1 MKILKFLSRNIFVFF
16 FSYFLI
22 ISISNSNE
30 TVDIWNLKLNEKN
43 KKKKIEKEANL
54 EKNGNQTSIQNLNP
68 TNLISIEQD
77 DKFNR
82 EEYNLIG
89 LYDPAENDLTI
100 NMWELSDGE
109 KIIKIVEKLNK
120 LNLSYDA
127 KNIYNKL
134 ILTNSFPPS
143 RNMDVK
149 DFINLK
155 INWLI
160 KNNDLELI
168 KNFLISNDHESNNLD
183 LIKYYLDQNLSLA
196 KIDKSCE
203 LFSFIKNLPKDNYI
217 TKYRIYCL
225 LNENKKEI
233 AQLQYDLF
241 KETGFQDE
249 FFDNIFN
256 FLIGYSEN
264 AKINI
269 SEKNLLEFHLSY
281 LVKEN
286 FLFEPKENTKKIIW
300 QYLSSN
306 NLLTN
311 ANDIDLDDREKIR
324 SFEKATNNGNY
335 KESELLDLYTRF
347 QFNIYQLVSVFDAYK
362 LLPNYQARALLYQ
375 AFLVTK
381 EAENQMLL
389 LELLKKEFDDDNL
402 NNAFDKELVRLI
414 RNISKDELNSQ
425 ALDFY
430 NLQLARVENENK
442 KIIYNNKILHQSK
455 LINYFDGK
463 ISKEKAE
470 KDLNKI
476 FKKLKK
482 NKKYYF
488 STKDNIV
495 IEALISDGVKISQK
509 YENFLDLNKSNIPTD
524 IEVMINDGEIAM
536 ILLRL
541 VEIIG
546 EDDLKNLGTETLYFI
561 ISTLNKLNIDKIRND
576 IILQVIPVKV

>member
-1 MKILKFLSRNIFVFF
+1 MKILKLLSRNIFIFL

-22 ISISNSNE
+22 ISTSFANE
-30 TVDIWNLKLNEKN
+30 TVDIWNLENN
-43 KKKKIEKEANL
+43 KKNNEIIKKKENL
-54 EKNGNQTSIQNLNP
+54 DNNNNQTSINNLNS
-68 TNLISIEQD
+68 TNLISVEQD
-77 DKFNR
+77 EKFNQD
-82 EEYNLIG
+82 ENNLVG
-89 LYDPAENDLTI
+89 LYDPDENDLTI
-100 NMWELSDGE
+100 DMWEKSDGD
-109 KIIKIVEKLNK
+109 KITQIVEKIHK

-134 ILTNSFPPS
+134 ILTNSFPPN
-143 RNMDVK
+143 RNINTQ

-168 KNFLISNDHESNNLD
+168 KEFLVKNDYENYNLS
-183 LIKYYLDQNLSLA
+183 LIKYYLNQNLSLA
-196 KIDKSCE
+196 KIEKSCE

-217 TKYRIYCL
+217 TKFQIYCL
-225 LNENKKEI
+225 INENKKEI

-241 KETGFQDE
+241 KESGYEDE

-264 AKINI
+264 IEVDI
-269 SEKNLLEFHLSY
+269 SEKSLLEFHLTY
-281 LVKEN
+281 LANEN
-286 FLFEPKENTKKIIW
+286 FSFEPNKKTKKIIW

-306 NLLTN
+306 NLLTK
-311 ANDIDLDDREKIR
+311 ANDVDLDDREKIR
-324 SFEKATNNGNY
+324 SFENATNNGSY
-335 KESELLDLYTRF
+335 KESDLLDLYTRF

-362 LLPNYQARALLYQ
+362 LLPSYEARALLYQ
-375 AFLVTK
+375 AFLVSK
-381 EAENQMLL
+381 EPQNQMLL

-402 NNAFDKELVRLI
+402 NNAFDKELIKLI
-414 RNISKDELNSQ
+414 GNINKDDLTNQ
-425 ALDFY
+425 TLDFY
-430 NLQLARVENENK
+430 NIQMARVKDENQ
-442 KIIYNNKILHQSK
+442 KIKYNNKILHQSR

-463 ISKEKAE
+463 ISKDKVE
-470 KDLNKI
+470 KDLNKR

-495 IEALISDGVKISQK
+495 IEALISDGIEIPEK
-509 YENFLDLNKSNIPTD
+509 YESILDLDKSNIPTD
-524 IEVMINDGEIAM
+524 IEVMINDGETAM

-576 IILQVIPVKV
+576 IILQVIPVKA

>member
-1 MKILKFLSRNIFVFF
+1 MKILKLLSRNIFIFL

-22 ISISNSNE
+22 ISTSFANE
-30 TVDIWNLKLNEKN
+30 TVDIWNLENN
-43 KKKKIEKEANL
+43 KKNNEIIKKKEDLN
-54 EKNGNQTSIQNLNP
+54 KNNNQTSINNLNS
-68 TNLISIEQD
+68 TNLISVEQD
-77 DKFNR
+77 EKFNQD
-82 EEYNLIG
+82 ENNLVG
-89 LYDPAENDLTI
+89 LYDPDENDLTI
-100 NMWELSDGE
+100 DMWEKSDGD
-109 KIIKIVEKLNK
+109 KITQIVEKIHK

-127 KNIYNKL
+127 KSIYNKL
-134 ILTNSFPPS
+134 ILTNSFPPN
-143 RNMDVK
+143 RNINTQ

-168 KNFLISNDHESNNLD
+168 KEFLVKNDYENYNLS
-183 LIKYYLDQNLSLA
+183 LIKYYLNQNLSLA
-196 KIDKSCE
+196 KIEKSCE

-217 TKYRIYCL
+217 TKFQIYCL
-225 LNENKKEI
+225 INENKKEI
-233 AQLQYDLF
+233 AQLQYDLL
-241 KETGFQDE
+241 KESGYEDE

-264 AKINI
+264 IEVDI
-269 SEKNLLEFHLSY
+269 SEKSLLEFHLTY
-281 LVKEN
+281 LANEN
-286 FLFEPKENTKKIIW
+286 FSFEPNKKTKKIIW

-306 NLLTN
+306 NLLTK
-311 ANDIDLDDREKIR
+311 ANDVDLDDREKIR
-324 SFEKATNNGNY
+324 SFENATNNGSY
-335 KESELLDLYTRF
+335 KESDLLDLYTRF

-362 LLPNYQARALLYQ
+362 LLPSYEARALLYQ
-375 AFLVTK
+375 AFLVSK
-381 EAENQMLL
+381 EPQNQMLL

-402 NNAFDKELVRLI
+402 NNAFDKELIKLI
-414 RNISKDELNSQ
+414 GNINKDDLTNQ

-430 NLQLARVENENK
+430 NIQIARVKDENQ
-442 KIIYNNKILHQSK
+442 KIKYNNKILHQSR

-463 ISKEKAE
+463 ISKDKVE
-470 KDLNKI
+470 KDLNKR

-495 IEALISDGVKISQK
+495 IEALISDGIEIPEK
-509 YENFLDLNKSNIPTD
+509 YESILDLDKSNIPTD
-524 IEVMINDGEIAM
+524 IEVMINDGETAM

-576 IILQVIPVKV
+576 IILQVIPVKA

>member
-1 MKILKFLSRNIFVFF
+1 MKILKLLSRNIFIFL

-22 ISISNSNE
+22 ISLSFANE
-30 TVDIWNLKLNEKN
+30 TVDIWNLENN
-43 KKKKIEKEANL
+43 KKNNEIIKKKENL
-54 EKNGNQTSIQNLNP
+54 DKNNNQTSINNLNS
-68 TNLISIEQD
+68 TNLISVEQD
-77 DKFNR
+77 EKFNQD
-82 EEYNLIG
+82 ENNLVG
-89 LYDPAENDLTI
+89 LYDPDENDLTI
-100 NMWELSDGE
+100 DMWEKSDGD
-109 KIIKIVEKLNK
+109 KITQIVEKIHK

-134 ILTNSFPPS
+134 ILTNSFPPK
-143 RNMDVK
+143 RNINTQ

-168 KNFLISNDHESNNLD
+168 KEFLVKNDYENYNLS
-183 LIKYYLDQNLSLA
+183 LIKYYLNQNLSLA
-196 KIDKSCE
+196 KIEKSCE
-203 LFSFIKNLPKDNYI
+203 LFSFINNLPKDNYI
-217 TKYRIYCL
+217 TKFQIYCL
-225 LNENKKEI
+225 INENKKEI

-241 KETGFQDE
+241 KESGYEDE

-264 AKINI
+264 IEVDI
-269 SEKNLLEFHLSY
+269 SEKSLLEFHLTY
-281 LVKEN
+281 LANEN
-286 FLFEPKENTKKIIW
+286 FSFEPNKKTKKIIW

-306 NLLTN
+306 NLLTK
-311 ANDIDLDDREKIR
+311 ANDVDLDDREKIR
-324 SFEKATNNGNY
+324 SFENATNNGSY
-335 KESELLDLYTRF
+335 KESDLLDLYTRF

-362 LLPNYQARALLYQ
+362 LLPSYEARALLYQ
-375 AFLVTK
+375 AFLVSK
-381 EAENQMLL
+381 EPQNQMLL

-402 NNAFDKELVRLI
+402 NNAFDKELIKLI
-414 RNISKDELNSQ
+414 GNINKDDLTNQ

-430 NLQLARVENENK
+430 NIQIARVKDENQ
-442 KIIYNNKILHQSK
+442 KIKYNNKILHQSR

-463 ISKEKAE
+463 ISKDKVE
-470 KDLNKI
+470 KDLNKR

-495 IEALISDGVKISQK
+495 IESLISDGIEIPEK
-509 YENFLDLNKSNIPTD
+509 YESILDLDKSNIPTD
-524 IEVMINDGEIAM
+524 IEVMINDGETAM

-576 IILQVIPVKV
+576 IILQVIPVKA

>member
-1 MKILKFLSRNIFVFF
+1 MKILKLLSRNIFIFL

-22 ISISNSNE
+22 ISLSFANE
-30 TVDIWNLKLNEKN
+30 TVDIWNLENN
-43 KKKKIEKEANL
+43 KKNNEIIKKKENL
-54 EKNGNQTSIQNLNP
+54 DKNNNQTSINNLNS
-68 TNLISIEQD
+68 TNLISVEQD
-77 DKFNR
+77 EKFNKD
-82 EEYNLIG
+82 ENNLVG
-89 LYDPAENDLTI
+89 LYDPDENDLTI
-100 NMWELSDGE
+100 DMWERSDGD
-109 KIIKIVEKLNK
+109 KITQIVEKIHK

-134 ILTNSFPPS
+134 ILTNSFPPK
-143 RNMDVK
+143 RNINTQ

-168 KNFLISNDHESNNLD
+168 KEFLVKNDYENYNLN
-183 LIKYYLDQNLSLA
+183 LIKYYLNQNLSLA
-196 KIDKSCE
+196 KIEKSCE
-203 LFSFIKNLPKDNYI
+203 LFSFINNLPKDNYI
-217 TKYRIYCL
+217 TKFQIYCL
-225 LNENKKEI
+225 INENKKEI

-241 KETGFQDE
+241 KESGYEDE

-264 AKINI
+264 IEVDI
-269 SEKNLLEFHLSY
+269 SEKSLLEFHLTY
-281 LVKEN
+281 LANEN
-286 FLFEPKENTKKIIW
+286 FSFEPNKKTKKIIW

-306 NLLTN
+306 NLLTKV
-311 ANDIDLDDREKIR
+311 NDVDLDDREKIR
-324 SFEKATNNGNY
+324 SFENATNNGSY
-335 KESELLDLYTRF
+335 KESDLLDLYTRF

-362 LLPNYQARALLYQ
+362 LLPSYEARALLYQ
-375 AFLVTK
+375 AFLVSK
-381 EAENQMLL
+381 EPQNQMLL

-402 NNAFDKELVRLI
+402 NNAFDKELIKLI
-414 RNISKDELNSQ
+414 GNINKDDLTNQ
-425 ALDFY
+425 TLDFY
-430 NLQLARVENENK
+430 NIQMARVKDENQ
-442 KIIYNNKILHQSK
+442 KIKYNNKILHQSR

-463 ISKEKAE
+463 ISKDKVE
-470 KDLNKI
+470 KDLNKR

-495 IEALISDGVKISQK
+495 IESLISDGIEIPEK
-509 YENFLDLNKSNIPTD
+509 YESILDLDKSNIPTD
-524 IEVMINDGEIAM
+524 IEVMINDGETAM

-576 IILQVIPVKV
+576 IILQVIPVKA

>member
-1 MKILKFLSRNIFVFF
+1 MKILKLLSRNIFIFL

-22 ISISNSNE
+22 ISTSFANE
-30 TVDIWNLKLNEKN
+30 TVDIWNLENN
-43 KKKKIEKEANL
+43 KKNNEIIKKNENL
-54 EKNGNQTSIQNLNP
+54 DKNNNQTSINNLNS
-68 TNLISIEQD
+68 TNLISVEQD
-77 DKFNR
+77 EKFNQD
-82 EEYNLIG
+82 ENNLVG
-89 LYDPAENDLTI
+89 LYDPDENDLTI
-100 NMWELSDGE
+100 DMWERSDGD
-109 KIIKIVEKLNK
+109 KITQIVEKIHK

-134 ILTNSFPPS
+134 ILTNSFPPN
-143 RNMDVK
+143 RNINTQ

-168 KNFLISNDHESNNLD
+168 KEFLVKNDYENYNLS
-183 LIKYYLDQNLSLA
+183 LIQYYLNQNLSLA
-196 KIDKSCE
+196 KIEKSCE

-217 TKYRIYCL
+217 TKFQIYCL
-225 LNENKKEI
+225 INENKKEI

-241 KETGFQDE
+241 KESGYEDE

-264 AKINI
+264 IEVDI
-269 SEKNLLEFHLSY
+269 SEKSLLEFHLTY
-281 LVKEN
+281 LANEN
-286 FLFEPKENTKKIIW
+286 FSFEPNKKTKKIIW

-306 NLLTN
+306 NLLTK
-311 ANDIDLDDREKIR
+311 ANDVDLDDREKIR
-324 SFEKATNNGNY
+324 SFENATNNGSY
-335 KESELLDLYTRF
+335 KESDLLDLYTRF

-362 LLPNYQARALLYQ
+362 LLPSYEARALLYQ
-375 AFLVTK
+375 AFLVSK
-381 EAENQMLL
+381 EPQNQMLL

-402 NNAFDKELVRLI
+402 NNAFDKELIKLI
-414 RNISKDELNSQ
+414 GNINKDDLTNQ

-430 NLQLARVENENK
+430 NIQIARVKDENQ
-442 KIIYNNKILHQSK
+442 KIKYNNKILHQSR

-463 ISKEKAE
+463 ISKDKVE
-470 KDLNKI
+470 KDLNKR

-495 IEALISDGVKISQK
+495 IESLISDGIEIPEK
-509 YENFLDLNKSNIPTD
+509 YESILDLDKSNIPTD
-524 IEVMINDGEIAM
+524 IEVMINDGETAM

-576 IILQVIPVKV
+576 IILQVIPVKA

>member
-1 MKILKFLSRNIFVFF
+1 MKILKLLSRNIFIFL

-22 ISISNSNE
+22 ISLSFANE
-30 TVDIWNLKLNEKN
+30 TVDIWNLENN
-43 KKKKIEKEANL
+43 KKNNEIIKKKENL
-54 EKNGNQTSIQNLNP
+54 DKNNNQTSINNLNS
-68 TNLISIEQD
+68 TNLISVEQD
-77 DKFNR
+77 EKFNQD
-82 EEYNLIG
+82 ENNLVG
-89 LYDPAENDLTI
+89 LYDPDENDLTI
-100 NMWELSDGE
+100 DMWERSDGD
-109 KIIKIVEKLNK
+109 KITQIVEKIHK

-134 ILTNSFPPS
+134 ILTNSFPPK
-143 RNMDVK
+143 RNINTQ

-168 KNFLISNDHESNNLD
+168 KEFLVKNDYENYNLS
-183 LIKYYLDQNLSLA
+183 LIKYYLNQNLSLA
-196 KIDKSCE
+196 KIEKSCE
-203 LFSFIKNLPKDNYI
+203 LFSFINNLPKDNYI
-217 TKYRIYCL
+217 TKFQIYCL
-225 LNENKKEI
+225 INENKKEI

-241 KETGFQDE
+241 KESGYEDE

-264 AKINI
+264 IEVDI
-269 SEKNLLEFHLSY
+269 SEKSLLEFHLTY
-281 LVKEN
+281 LANEN
-286 FLFEPKENTKKIIW
+286 FSFEPNKKTKKIIW

-306 NLLTN
+306 NLLTK
-311 ANDIDLDDREKIR
+311 ANDVDLDDREKIR
-324 SFEKATNNGNY
+324 SFENATNNGSY
-335 KESELLDLYTRF
+335 KESDLLDLYTRF

-362 LLPNYQARALLYQ
+362 LLPSYEARALLYQ
-375 AFLVTK
+375 AFLVSK
-381 EAENQMLL
+381 EPQNQMLL

-402 NNAFDKELVRLI
+402 NNAFDKELIKLI
-414 RNISKDELNSQ
+414 GNINKDDLTNQ

-430 NLQLARVENENK
+430 NIQIARVKDENQ
-442 KIIYNNKILHQSK
+442 KIKYNNKILHQSR

-463 ISKEKAE
+463 ISKDKVE
-470 KDLNKI
+470 KDLNKR

-495 IEALISDGVKISQK
+495 IESLISDGIEIPEK
-509 YENFLDLNKSNIPTD
+509 YESILDLDKSNIPTD
-524 IEVMINDGEIAM
+524 IEVMINDGETAM

-576 IILQVIPVKV
+576 IILQVIPVKA

>member
-1 MKILKFLSRNIFVFF
+1 MKILKLLSRNIFIFL
-16 FSYFLI
+16 FSYFL
-22 ISISNSNE
+22 SISTSFANE
-30 TVDIWNLKLNEKN
+30 TVDIWNLENN
-43 KKKKIEKEANL
+43 KKNNEIIKKKENL
-54 EKNGNQTSIQNLNP
+54 DNNNNQTSINNLNS
-68 TNLISIEQD
+68 TNLISVEQD
-77 DKFNR
+77 EKFNQD
-82 EEYNLIG
+82 ENNLVG
-89 LYDPAENDLTI
+89 LYDPDENDLTI
-100 NMWELSDGE
+100 DMWEKSDGD
-109 KIIKIVEKLNK
+109 KITQIVEKIHK

-134 ILTNSFPPS
+134 ILTNSFPPN
-143 RNMDVK
+143 RNINTQ

-168 KNFLISNDHESNNLD
+168 KEFLVKNDYENYNLS
-183 LIKYYLDQNLSLA
+183 LIKYYLNQNLSLA
-196 KIDKSCE
+196 KIEKSCE
-203 LFSFIKNLPKDNYI
+203 LFSFINNLPKDNYI
-217 TKYRIYCL
+217 TKFQIYCL
-225 LNENKKEI
+225 INENKKEI

-241 KETGFQDE
+241 KESGYEDE

-264 AKINI
+264 IEVDI
-269 SEKNLLEFHLSY
+269 SEKSLLEFHLTY
-281 LVKEN
+281 LANEN
-286 FLFEPKENTKKIIW
+286 FSFEPNKKTKKIIW

-306 NLLTN
+306 NLLTK
-311 ANDIDLDDREKIR
+311 ANDVDLDDREKIR
-324 SFEKATNNGNY
+324 SFENATNNGSY
-335 KESELLDLYTRF
+335 KESDLLDLYTRF

-362 LLPNYQARALLYQ
+362 LLPSYEARALLYQ
-375 AFLVTK
+375 AFLVSK
-381 EAENQMLL
+381 EPQNQMLL

-402 NNAFDKELVRLI
+402 NNAFDKELIKLI
-414 RNISKDELNSQ
+414 GNINKDDLTNQ

-430 NLQLARVENENK
+430 NIQIARVKDKNQ
-442 KIIYNNKILHQSK
+442 KIKYNNKILHQSR

-463 ISKEKAE
+463 ISKDKVE
-470 KDLNKI
+470 KDLNKR

-495 IEALISDGVKISQK
+495 IEALISDGIEIPEK
-509 YENFLDLNKSNIPTD
+509 YESILDLDKSNIPTD
-524 IEVMINDGEIAM
+524 IEVMINDGETAM

-576 IILQVIPVKV
+576 IILQVIPVKA

>member
-1 MKILKFLSRNIFVFF
+1 MKILKLLSRNIFIFL
-16 FSYFLI
+16 FSYFL
-22 ISISNSNE
+22 SISPSFANE
-30 TVDIWNLKLNEKN
+30 TVDIWNLENN
-43 KKKKIEKEANL
+43 KKNNEIIKKKENL
-54 EKNGNQTSIQNLNP
+54 NKNNNQTSINNLNS
-68 TNLISIEQD
+68 TNLISVEQD
-77 DKFNR
+77 EKFNQD
-82 EEYNLIG
+82 ENNLVG
-89 LYDPAENDLTI
+89 LYDPDENDLTI
-100 NMWELSDGE
+100 DMWEKSDGD
-109 KIIKIVEKLNK
+109 KITQIVEKIHK

-134 ILTNSFPPS
+134 ILTNSFPP
-143 RNMDVK
+143 NENINTQ

-168 KNFLISNDHESNNLD
+168 KEFLVKNDYENYNLS
-183 LIKYYLDQNLSLA
+183 LIKYYLNQNLSLA
-196 KIDKSCE
+196 KIEKSCE

-217 TKYRIYCL
+217 TKFQIYCL
-225 LNENKKEI
+225 INENKKEI

-241 KETGFQDE
+241 KESGYQDE

-264 AKINI
+264 IEVDI
-269 SEKNLLEFHLSY
+269 SEKSLLEFHLTY
-281 LVKEN
+281 LANEN
-286 FLFEPKENTKKIIW
+286 FSFEPNKKTKKIIW

-306 NLLTN
+306 NLLTKV
-311 ANDIDLDDREKIR
+311 NDVDLDDREKIR
-324 SFEKATNNGNY
+324 SFENATNNGSY
-335 KESELLDLYTRF
+335 KESDLLDLYTRF

-362 LLPNYQARALLYQ
+362 LLPSYEARALLYQ
-375 AFLVTK
+375 AFLVSK
-381 EAENQMLL
+381 EPQNQMLL

-402 NNAFDKELVRLI
+402 NNAFDKELIKLI
-414 RNISKDELNSQ
+414 GNINKDDLTNQ

-430 NLQLARVENENK
+430 NIQIARVKDENQ
-442 KIIYNNKILHQSK
+442 KIKYNNKILHQSR

-463 ISKEKAE
+463 ISKDKVE
-470 KDLNKI
+470 KDLNKR

-495 IEALISDGVKISQK
+495 IESLISDGIEIPEK
-509 YENFLDLNKSNIPTD
+509 YESILDLDKSNIPTD
-524 IEVMINDGEIAM
+524 IEVMINDGETAM

-576 IILQVIPVKV
+576 IILQVIPVKA

>member
-1 MKILKFLSRNIFVFF
+1 MKILKLLSRNIFIFL

-22 ISISNSNE
+22 ISTSFANE
-30 TVDIWNLKLNEKN
+30 TVDIWNLENN
-43 KKKKIEKEANL
+43 KKNNEIIKKKENL
-54 EKNGNQTSIQNLNP
+54 DKNNNQTSINNLNS
-68 TNLISIEQD
+68 TNLISVEQD
-77 DKFNR
+77 EKFNKD
-82 EEYNLIG
+82 ENNLVG
-89 LYDPAENDLTI
+89 LYDPDENDLTI
-100 NMWELSDGE
+100 DMWEKSDGD
-109 KIIKIVEKLNK
+109 KITQIVEKIHK

-134 ILTNSFPPS
+134 ILTNSFPPK
-143 RNMDVK
+143 RNINTQ

-168 KNFLISNDHESNNLD
+168 KEFLVKNDYENYNLS
-183 LIKYYLDQNLSLA
+183 LIKYYLNQNLSLA
-196 KIDKSCE
+196 KIEKSCE

-217 TKYRIYCL
+217 TKFQIYCL
-225 LNENKKEI
+225 INENKKEI

-241 KETGFQDE
+241 KESGYEDE

-264 AKINI
+264 IEVDI
-269 SEKNLLEFHLSY
+269 SEKSLLEFHLTY
-281 LVKEN
+281 LANEN
-286 FLFEPKENTKKIIW
+286 FSFEPNKKTKKIIW

-306 NLLTN
+306 NLLTKV
-311 ANDIDLDDREKIR
+311 NDVDLDDREKIR
-324 SFEKATNNGNY
+324 SFENATNNGSY
-335 KESELLDLYTRF
+335 KESDLLDLYTRF

-362 LLPNYQARALLYQ
+362 LLPSYEARALLYQ
-375 AFLVTK
+375 AFLVSK
-381 EAENQMLL
+381 EPQNQMLL

-402 NNAFDKELVRLI
+402 NNAFDKELIKLI
-414 RNISKDELNSQ
+414 GNINKDDLTNQ

-430 NLQLARVENENK
+430 NIQIARVKDENQ
-442 KIIYNNKILHQSK
+442 KIKYNNKILHQSR

-463 ISKEKAE
+463 ISKDKVE
-470 KDLNKI
+470 KDLNKR

-495 IEALISDGVKISQK
+495 IESLISDGIEIPEK
-509 YENFLDLNKSNIPTD
+509 YESILDLDKSNIPTD
-524 IEVMINDGEIAM
+524 IEVMINDGETAM

-576 IILQVIPVKV
+576 IILQVIPVKA

>member
-1 MKILKFLSRNIFVFF
+1 MKILKLLSRNIFIFL
-16 FSYFLI
+16 FSYFL
-22 ISISNSNE
+22 SISTSFANE
-30 TVDIWNLKLNEKN
+30 TVDIWNLENN
-43 KKKKIEKEANL
+43 KKNNEIIKKKENL
-54 EKNGNQTSIQNLNP
+54 DKNNNQTSINNLNS
-68 TNLISIEQD
+68 TNLISVEQD
-77 DKFNR
+77 EKFNKD
-82 EEYNLIG
+82 ENNLVG
-89 LYDPAENDLTI
+89 LYDPDENDLTI
-100 NMWELSDGE
+100 DMWEKSDGD
-109 KIIKIVEKLNK
+109 KIIKIVEKIHK

-134 ILTNSFPPS
+134 ILTNSFPPK
-143 RNMDVK
+143 RNINTQ

-168 KNFLISNDHESNNLD
+168 KEFLVKNDYENYNLS
-183 LIKYYLDQNLSLA
+183 LIKYYLNQNLSLA
-196 KIDKSCE
+196 KIEKSCE

-217 TKYRIYCL
+217 TKFQIYCL
-225 LNENKKEI
+225 INENKKEI

-241 KETGFQDE
+241 KESGYEDE

-264 AKINI
+264 IEVDI
-269 SEKNLLEFHLSY
+269 SEKSLLEFHLTY
-281 LVKEN
+281 LANEN
-286 FLFEPKENTKKIIW
+286 FSFEPNKKTKKIIW

-306 NLLTN
+306 NLLTK
-311 ANDIDLDDREKIR
+311 ANDVDLDDREKIR
-324 SFEKATNNGNY
+324 SFENATNNGSY
-335 KESELLDLYTRF
+335 KESDLLDLYTRF

-362 LLPNYQARALLYQ
+362 LLPSYEARALLYQ
-375 AFLVTK
+375 AFLVSK
-381 EAENQMLL
+381 EPQNQMLL

-402 NNAFDKELVRLI
+402 NNAFDKELIKLI
-414 RNISKDELNSQ
+414 GNINKDDLTNQ

-430 NLQLARVENENK
+430 NIQIARVKDENQ
-442 KIIYNNKILHQSK
+442 KIKYNNKILHQSR

-463 ISKEKAE
+463 ISKDKVE
-470 KDLNKI
+470 KDLNKR

-495 IEALISDGVKISQK
+495 IEALISDGIEIPEK
-509 YENFLDLNKSNIPTD
+509 YESILDLDKSNIPTD
-524 IEVMINDGEIAM
+524 IEVMINDGETAM

-576 IILQVIPVKV
+576 IILQVIPVKA

>member
-1 MKILKFLSRNIFVFF
+1 MKILKLLSRNIFIFL

-22 ISISNSNE
+22 ISTSFANE
-30 TVDIWNLKLNEKN
+30 TVDIWNLENN
-43 KKKKIEKEANL
+43 KKNNEIIKKKENL
-54 EKNGNQTSIQNLNP
+54 DKNNNQTSINNLNS
-68 TNLISIEQD
+68 TNLISVEQD
-77 DKFNR
+77 EKFNKD
-82 EEYNLIG
+82 ENNLVG
-89 LYDPAENDLTI
+89 LYDPDENDLTI
-100 NMWELSDGE
+100 DMWEKSDGD
-109 KIIKIVEKLNK
+109 KITQIVEKIHK

-134 ILTNSFPPS
+134 ILTNSFPPK
-143 RNMDVK
+143 RNINTQ

-168 KNFLISNDHESNNLD
+168 KEFLVKNDYENYNLS
-183 LIKYYLDQNLSLA
+183 LIKYYLNQNLSLA
-196 KIDKSCE
+196 KIEKSCE
-203 LFSFIKNLPKDNYI
+203 LFSFINNLPKDNYI
-217 TKYRIYCL
+217 TKFQIYCL
-225 LNENKKEI
+225 INENKKEI

-241 KETGFQDE
+241 KESGYEDE

-264 AKINI
+264 IEVDI
-269 SEKNLLEFHLSY
+269 SEKSLLEFHLTY
-281 LVKEN
+281 LANEN
-286 FLFEPKENTKKIIW
+286 FSFEPNKKTKKIIW

-306 NLLTN
+306 NLLTK
-311 ANDIDLDDREKIR
+311 ANDVDLDDREKIR
-324 SFEKATNNGNY
+324 SFENATNNGSY
-335 KESELLDLYTRF
+335 KESDLLDLYTRF

-362 LLPNYQARALLYQ
+362 LLPSYEARALLYQ
-375 AFLVTK
+375 AFLVSK
-381 EAENQMLL
+381 EPQNQMLL

-402 NNAFDKELVRLI
+402 NNAFDKELIKLI
-414 RNISKDELNSQ
+414 GNINKDDLTNQ

-430 NLQLARVENENK
+430 NIQIARVKDENQ
-442 KIIYNNKILHQSK
+442 KIKYNNKILHQSR

-463 ISKEKAE
+463 ISKDKVE
-470 KDLNKI
+470 KDLNKR

-495 IEALISDGVKISQK
+495 IEALISDGIEIPEK
-509 YENFLDLNKSNIPTD
+509 YESILDLDKSNIPTD
-524 IEVMINDGEIAM
+524 IEVMINDGETAM

-576 IILQVIPVKV
+576 IILQVIPVKA

>member
-1 MKILKFLSRNIFVFF
+1 MKILKLLSRNIFIFL

-22 ISISNSNE
+22 ISPSFANE
-30 TVDIWNLKLNEKN
+30 TVDIWNLENN
-43 KKKKIEKEANL
+43 KKNNEIIKKKENL
-54 EKNGNQTSIQNLNP
+54 NKNNNQTSINNLNS
-68 TNLISIEQD
+68 TNLISVEQD
-77 DKFNR
+77 EKFNQD
-82 EEYNLIG
+82 ENNLVG
-89 LYDPAENDLTI
+89 LYDPDENDLTI
-100 NMWELSDGE
+100 DMWEKSDGD
-109 KIIKIVEKLNK
+109 KIIQIVEKIHK

-134 ILTNSFPPS
+134 ILTNSFPP
-143 RNMDVK
+143 NENINTQ

-168 KNFLISNDHESNNLD
+168 KEFLVKNDYENYNLS
-183 LIKYYLDQNLSLA
+183 LIKYYLNQNLSLA
-196 KIDKSCE
+196 KIEKSCE

-217 TKYRIYCL
+217 TKFQIYCL
-225 LNENKKEI
+225 INENKKEI

-241 KETGFQDE
+241 KESGYEDE

-264 AKINI
+264 IEVDI
-269 SEKNLLEFHLSY
+269 SEKSLLEFHLTY
-281 LVKEN
+281 LANEN
-286 FLFEPKENTKKIIW
+286 FSFEPNKKTKKIIW

-306 NLLTN
+306 NLLTK
-311 ANDIDLDDREKIR
+311 ANEVDLDDREKIR
-324 SFEKATNNGNY
+324 SFENATNNGSY
-335 KESELLDLYTRF
+335 KESDLLDLYTRF

-362 LLPNYQARALLYQ
+362 LLPSYEARALLYQ
-375 AFLVTK
+375 AFLVSK
-381 EAENQMLL
+381 EPQNQMLL

-402 NNAFDKELVRLI
+402 NNAFDKELIKLI
-414 RNISKDELNSQ
+414 RNINKDDLTNQ

-430 NLQLARVENENK
+430 NIQIARVKDENQ
-442 KIIYNNKILHQSK
+442 KIKYNNKILHQSR

-463 ISKEKAE
+463 ISKDKVE
-470 KDLNKI
+470 KDLNKR

-482 NKKYYF
+482 NKKYFF

-495 IEALISDGVKISQK
+495 IESLISDGIEIPEK
-509 YENFLDLNKSNIPTD
+509 YESILDLDKSNIPTD
-524 IEVMINDGEIAM
+524 IEVMINDGETAM

>member
-1 MKILKFLSRNIFVFF
+1 MKILKLLSRNIFIFL

-22 ISISNSNE
+22 ISTSFANE
-30 TVDIWNLKLNEKN
+30 TVDIWNLENN
-43 KKKKIEKEANL
+43 KKNNEIIKKKENL
-54 EKNGNQTSIQNLNP
+54 DNNNNQTSINNLNS
-68 TNLISIEQD
+68 TNLISVVQD
-77 DKFNR
+77 EKFNQD
-82 EEYNLIG
+82 ENNLVG
-89 LYDPAENDLTI
+89 LYDPDENDLTI
-100 NMWELSDGE
+100 DMWEKSDGD
-109 KIIKIVEKLNK
+109 KITQIVEKIHK

-134 ILTNSFPPS
+134 ILTNSFPPK
-143 RNMDVK
+143 RNINTQ

-168 KNFLISNDHESNNLD
+168 KEFLVKNDYENYNLS
-183 LIKYYLDQNLSLA
+183 LIKYYLNQNLSLA
-196 KIDKSCE
+196 KIEKSCE

-217 TKYRIYCL
+217 TKFQIYCL
-225 LNENKKEI
+225 INENKKEI

-241 KETGFQDE
+241 KESGYEDE

-264 AKINI
+264 IEVDI
-269 SEKNLLEFHLSY
+269 SEKSLLEFHLTY
-281 LVKEN
+281 LANEN
-286 FLFEPKENTKKIIW
+286 FSFEPNKKTKKIIW

-306 NLLTN
+306 NLLTK
-311 ANDIDLDDREKIR
+311 ANDVDLDDREKIR
-324 SFEKATNNGNY
+324 SFENATNNGSY
-335 KESELLDLYTRF
+335 KESDLLDLYTRF

-362 LLPNYQARALLYQ
+362 LLPSYEARALLYQ
-375 AFLVTK
+375 AFLVSK
-381 EAENQMLL
+381 EPQNQMLL

-402 NNAFDKELVRLI
+402 NNAFDKELIKLI
-414 RNISKDELNSQ
+414 GNINKDDLTNQ

-430 NLQLARVENENK
+430 NIQIARVKDENQ
-442 KIIYNNKILHQSK
+442 KIKYNNKILHQSR

-463 ISKEKAE
+463 ISKDKVE
-470 KDLNKI
+470 KDLNKR

-495 IEALISDGVKISQK
+495 IEALISDGIEIPEK
-509 YENFLDLNKSNIPTD
+509 YESILDLDKSNIPTD
-524 IEVMINDGEIAM
+524 IEVMINDGETAM

-576 IILQVIPVKV
+576 IILQVIPVKA

>member
-1 MKILKFLSRNIFVFF
+1 MKILKLLSRNIFIFL

-22 ISISNSNE
+22 ISTSFANE
-30 TVDIWNLKLNEKN
+30 TVDIWNLENN
-43 KKKKIEKEANL
+43 KKNNEIIKKKENL
-54 EKNGNQTSIQNLNP
+54 DKNNNQTSINNLNS
-68 TNLISIEQD
+68 TNLISVEQD
-77 DKFNR
+77 EKFNQD
-82 EEYNLIG
+82 ENNLVG
-89 LYDPAENDLTI
+89 LYDPDENDLTI
-100 NMWELSDGE
+100 DMWEKSDGD
-109 KIIKIVEKLNK
+109 KITQIVEKIHK

-134 ILTNSFPPS
+134 ILTNSFPPK
-143 RNMDVK
+143 RNINTQ

-168 KNFLISNDHESNNLD
+168 KEFLVKNDYENYNLN
-183 LIKYYLDQNLSLA
+183 LIKYYLNQNLSLA
-196 KIDKSCE
+196 KIEKSCE

-217 TKYRIYCL
+217 TKFQIYCL
-225 LNENKKEI
+225 INENKKEI

-241 KETGFQDE
+241 KESGYEDE

-264 AKINI
+264 IEVDI
-269 SEKNLLEFHLSY
+269 SEKSLLEFHLTY
-281 LVKEN
+281 LANEN
-286 FLFEPKENTKKIIW
+286 FSFEPNKKTKKIIW

-306 NLLTN
+306 NLLTKV
-311 ANDIDLDDREKIR
+311 NDVDLDDREKIR
-324 SFEKATNNGNY
+324 SFENATNNGSY
-335 KESELLDLYTRF
+335 KESDLLDLYTRF

-362 LLPNYQARALLYQ
+362 LLPSYEARALLYQ
-375 AFLVTK
+375 AFLVSK
-381 EAENQMLL
+381 EPQNQMLL

-402 NNAFDKELVRLI
+402 NNAFDKELIKLI
-414 RNISKDELNSQ
+414 GNINKDDLTNQ

-430 NLQLARVENENK
+430 NIQIARVKEENQ
-442 KIIYNNKILHQSK
+442 KIKYNNKILHQSR

-463 ISKEKAE
+463 ISKDKVE
-470 KDLNKI
+470 KDLNKR

-495 IEALISDGVKISQK
+495 IEALISDGIEIPEK
-509 YENFLDLNKSNIPTD
+509 YQSILDLDKSNIPTD
-524 IEVMINDGEIAM
+524 IEVMINDGETAM

-576 IILQVIPVKV
+576 IILQVIPVKA

>member
-1 MKILKFLSRNIFVFF
+1 MKILKLLSRNIFIFL

-22 ISISNSNE
+22 ISTSFANE
-30 TVDIWNLKLNEKN
+30 TVDIWNLENN
-43 KKKKIEKEANL
+43 KKNNEIIKKKENL
-54 EKNGNQTSIQNLNP
+54 DKNNNQTSINNLNS
-68 TNLISIEQD
+68 TNLISVEQD
-77 DKFNR
+77 EKFNQD
-82 EEYNLIG
+82 ENNLVG
-89 LYDPAENDLTI
+89 LYDPDENDLTI
-100 NMWELSDGE
+100 DMWEKSDGD
-109 KIIKIVEKLNK
+109 KITQIVEKIHK

-134 ILTNSFPPS
+134 ILTNSFPPK
-143 RNMDVK
+143 RNINTQ

-168 KNFLISNDHESNNLD
+168 KEFLVKNDYENYNLS
-183 LIKYYLDQNLSLA
+183 LIKYYLNQNLSLA
-196 KIDKSCE
+196 KIEKSCE

-217 TKYRIYCL
+217 TKFQIYCL
-225 LNENKKEI
+225 INENKKEI

-241 KETGFQDE
+241 KESGYEDE

-256 FLIGYSEN
+256 FLIGYSGNIEVD
-264 AKINI
+264 I
-269 SEKNLLEFHLSY
+269 SEKSLLEFHLTY
-281 LVKEN
+281 LANEN
-286 FLFEPKENTKKIIW
+286 FSFEPNKKTKKIIW

-306 NLLTN
+306 NLLTKV
-311 ANDIDLDDREKIR
+311 NDVDLDDREKIR
-324 SFEKATNNGNY
+324 SFENATNNGSY
-335 KESELLDLYTRF
+335 KESDLLDLYTRF

-362 LLPNYQARALLYQ
+362 LLPSYEARALLYQ
-375 AFLVTK
+375 AFLVSK
-381 EAENQMLL
+381 EPQNQMLL

-402 NNAFDKELVRLI
+402 NNAFDKELIKLI
-414 RNISKDELNSQ
+414 GNINKDDLTNQ

-430 NLQLARVENENK
+430 NIQIARVKDENQ
-442 KIIYNNKILHQSK
+442 KIKYNNKILHQSR

-463 ISKEKAE
+463 ISKDKVE
-470 KDLNKI
+470 KDLNKR

-495 IEALISDGVKISQK
+495 IESLISDGIEIPEK
-509 YENFLDLNKSNIPTD
+509 YESILDLDKSNIPTD
-524 IEVMINDGEIAM
+524 IEVMINDGETAM

-576 IILQVIPVKV
+576 IILQVIPVKA

>member
-1 MKILKFLSRNIFVFF
+1 MKILKLLNRNIFIFL

-22 ISISNSNE
+22 ISTSFANE
-30 TVDIWNLKLNEKN
+30 TVDIWNLENN
-43 KKKKIEKEANL
+43 KKNNEIIKKKENL
-54 EKNGNQTSIQNLNP
+54 DKNNNQTSINNLNS
-68 TNLISIEQD
+68 TNLISVEQD
-77 DKFNR
+77 EKFNQD
-82 EEYNLIG
+82 ENNLVG
-89 LYDPAENDLTI
+89 LYDPDENDLTI
-100 NMWELSDGE
+100 DMWEKSDGD
-109 KIIKIVEKLNK
+109 KITQIVEKIHK

-134 ILTNSFPPS
+134 ILTNSFPPK
-143 RNMDVK
+143 RNINTQ

-168 KNFLISNDHESNNLD
+168 KEFLVKNDYENYNLS
-183 LIKYYLDQNLSLA
+183 LIKYYLNQNLSLA
-196 KIDKSCE
+196 KIEKSCE

-217 TKYRIYCL
+217 TKFQIYCL
-225 LNENKKEI
+225 INENKKEI

-241 KETGFQDE
+241 KESGYEDE

-264 AKINI
+264 IEVDI
-269 SEKNLLEFHLSY
+269 SEKSLLEFHLTY
-281 LVKEN
+281 LANEN
-286 FLFEPKENTKKIIW
+286 FSFEPNKKTKKIIW

-306 NLLTN
+306 NLLTK
-311 ANDIDLDDREKIR
+311 ANDVDLDDREKIR
-324 SFEKATNNGNY
+324 SFENATNNGSY
-335 KESELLDLYTRF
+335 KESDLLDLYTRF

-362 LLPNYQARALLYQ
+362 LLPSYEARALLYQ
-375 AFLVTK
+375 AFLVSK
-381 EAENQMLL
+381 EPQNQMLL

-402 NNAFDKELVRLI
+402 NNAFDKELIKLI
-414 RNISKDELNSQ
+414 GNINKDDLTNQ

-430 NLQLARVENENK
+430 NIQIARVKDENQ
-442 KIIYNNKILHQSK
+442 KIKYNNKILHQSR

-463 ISKEKAE
+463 ISKDKVE
-470 KDLNKI
+470 KDLNKR

-495 IEALISDGVKISQK
+495 IEALISDGIEIPEK
-509 YENFLDLNKSNIPTD
+509 YESILDLDKSNIPTD
-524 IEVMINDGEIAM
+524 IEVMINDGETAM

-576 IILQVIPVKV
+576 IILQVIPVKA

>member
-1 MKILKFLSRNIFVFF
+1 MKILKLLSRNIFIFL

-22 ISISNSNE
+22 ISTSFANE
-30 TVDIWNLKLNEKN
+30 TVDIWNLENN
-43 KKKKIEKEANL
+43 KKNNEIIKKKENL
-54 EKNGNQTSIQNLNP
+54 DKNNNQTSINNLNS
-68 TNLISIEQD
+68 TNLISVEQD
-77 DKFNR
+77 EKFNQD
-82 EEYNLIG
+82 ENNLVG
-89 LYDPAENDLTI
+89 LYDPDENDLTI
-100 NMWELSDGE
+100 DMWEKSDGD
-109 KIIKIVEKLNK
+109 KITQIVEKIHK

-134 ILTNSFPPS
+134 ILTNSFPPN
-143 RNMDVK
+143 RNINTQ

-168 KNFLISNDHESNNLD
+168 KEFLVKNDYENYNLS
-183 LIKYYLDQNLSLA
+183 LIKYYLNQNLSLA
-196 KIDKSCE
+196 KIEKSCE

-217 TKYRIYCL
+217 TKFQIYCL
-225 LNENKKEI
+225 INENKKEI

-241 KETGFQDE
+241 KESGYEDE

-264 AKINI
+264 IEVDI
-269 SEKNLLEFHLSY
+269 SEKSLLEFHLTY
-281 LVKEN
+281 LANEN
-286 FLFEPKENTKKIIW
+286 FSFEPNKKTKKIIW

-306 NLLTN
+306 NLLTK
-311 ANDIDLDDREKIR
+311 ANDVDLDDREKIR
-324 SFEKATNNGNY
+324 SFENATNNGSY
-335 KESELLDLYTRF
+335 KESDLLDLYTRF

-362 LLPNYQARALLYQ
+362 LLPSYEARALLYQ
-375 AFLVTK
+375 AFLVSK
-381 EAENQMLL
+381 EPQNQMLL

-402 NNAFDKELVRLI
+402 NNAFDKELIKLI
-414 RNISKDELNSQ
+414 GNINKDDLTNQ

-430 NLQLARVENENK
+430 NIQIARVKDENQ
-442 KIIYNNKILHQSK
+442 KIKYNNKILHQSR

-463 ISKEKAE
+463 ISKDKVE
-470 KDLNKI
+470 KDLNKR

-495 IEALISDGVKISQK
+495 IEALISDGIEIPEK
-509 YENFLDLNKSNIPTD
+509 YESILDLDKSNIPTD
-524 IEVMINDGEIAM
+524 IEVMINDGETAM

-576 IILQVIPVKV
+576 IILQVIPVKA

>member
-1 MKILKFLSRNIFVFF
+1 MKILKLLSRNIFIFL

-22 ISISNSNE
+22 ISTSFANE
-30 TVDIWNLKLNEKN
+30 TVDIWNLENN
-43 KKKKIEKEANL
+43 KKNNEIIKKKEDLN
-54 EKNGNQTSIQNLNP
+54 KNNNQTSINNLNS
-68 TNLISIEQD
+68 TNLISVEQD
-77 DKFNR
+77 EKFNQD
-82 EEYNLIG
+82 ENNLVG
-89 LYDPAENDLTI
+89 LYDPDENDLTI
-100 NMWELSDGE
+100 DMWEKSDGD
-109 KIIKIVEKLNK
+109 KITQIVEKIHK

-134 ILTNSFPPS
+134 ILTNSFPPK
-143 RNMDVK
+143 RNINTQ

-168 KNFLISNDHESNNLD
+168 KEFLVKNDYENYNLS
-183 LIKYYLDQNLSLA
+183 LIKYYLNQNLSLA
-196 KIDKSCE
+196 KIEKSCE
-203 LFSFIKNLPKDNYI
+203 LFSFINNLPKDNYI
-217 TKYRIYCL
+217 TKFQIYCL
-225 LNENKKEI
+225 INENKKEI

-241 KETGFQDE
+241 KESGYEDE

-264 AKINI
+264 IEVDI
-269 SEKNLLEFHLSY
+269 SEKSLLEFHLTY
-281 LVKEN
+281 LANEN
-286 FLFEPKENTKKIIW
+286 FSFEPNKKTKKIIW

-306 NLLTN
+306 NLLTK
-311 ANDIDLDDREKIR
+311 ANDVDLDDREKIR
-324 SFEKATNNGNY
+324 SFENATNNGSY
-335 KESELLDLYTRF
+335 KESDLLDLYTRF

-362 LLPNYQARALLYQ
+362 LLPSYEARALLYQ
-375 AFLVTK
+375 AFLVSK
-381 EAENQMLL
+381 EPQNQMLL

-402 NNAFDKELVRLI
+402 NNAFDKELIKLI
-414 RNISKDELNSQ
+414 GNINKDDLTNQ

-430 NLQLARVENENK
+430 NIQIARVKDENQ
-442 KIIYNNKILHQSK
+442 KIKYNNKILHQSR

-463 ISKEKAE
+463 ISKDKVE
-470 KDLNKI
+470 KDLNKR

-495 IEALISDGVKISQK
+495 IEALISDGIEIPEK
-509 YENFLDLNKSNIPTD
+509 YESILDLDKSNIPTD
-524 IEVMINDGEIAM
+524 IEVMINDGETAM

-576 IILQVIPVKV
+576 IILQVIPVKA

>member
-1 MKILKFLSRNIFVFF
+1 MKILKLLSRNIFIFL

-22 ISISNSNE
+22 ISTSFANE
-30 TVDIWNLKLNEKN
+30 TVDIWNLENN
-43 KKKKIEKEANL
+43 KKNNKIIKKKENL
-54 EKNGNQTSIQNLNP
+54 DKNNNQTSINNLNS
-68 TNLISIEQD
+68 TNLISVEQD
-77 DKFNR
+77 EKFNKD
-82 EEYNLIG
+82 ENNLVG
-89 LYDPAENDLTI
+89 LYDPDENDLTI
-100 NMWELSDGE
+100 DMWEKSDGD
-109 KIIKIVEKLNK
+109 KITQIVEKIHK

-134 ILTNSFPPS
+134 ILTNSFPPK
-143 RNMDVK
+143 RNINTQ

-168 KNFLISNDHESNNLD
+168 KEFLVKNDYENYNLS
-183 LIKYYLDQNLSLA
+183 LIKYYLNQNLSLA
-196 KIDKSCE
+196 KIEKSCE

-217 TKYRIYCL
+217 TKFQIYCL
-225 LNENKKEI
+225 INENKKEI

-241 KETGFQDE
+241 KESGYEDE

-264 AKINI
+264 IEVDI
-269 SEKNLLEFHLSY
+269 SEKSLLEFHLTY
-281 LVKEN
+281 LANEN
-286 FLFEPKENTKKIIW
+286 FSFEPNKKTKKIIW

-306 NLLTN
+306 NLLTK
-311 ANDIDLDDREKIR
+311 ANDVDLDDREKIR
-324 SFEKATNNGNY
+324 SFENATNNGSY

-362 LLPNYQARALLYQ
+362 LLPSYEARALLYQ
-375 AFLVTK
+375 AFLVSK
-381 EAENQMLL
+381 EPQNQMLL

-402 NNAFDKELVRLI
+402 NNAFDKELIKLI
-414 RNISKDELNSQ
+414 GNINKDDLTNQ

-430 NLQLARVENENK
+430 NIQIARVKDENQ
-442 KIIYNNKILHQSK
+442 KIKYNNKILHQSR

-463 ISKEKAE
+463 ISKDKVE
-470 KDLNKI
+470 KDLNKR

-495 IEALISDGVKISQK
+495 IEALISDGIEIPEK
-509 YENFLDLNKSNIPTD
+509 YESILELDKSNIPTD
-524 IEVMINDGEIAM
+524 IEVMINDGETAM

-576 IILQVIPVKV
+576 IILQVIPVKA

>member
-1 MKILKFLSRNIFVFF
+1 MKILKLLSRNIFIFL
-16 FSYFLI
+16 FSYFFI
-22 ISISNSNE
+22 ISTSLANE
-30 TVDIWNLKLNEKN
+30 TIDIWNLENN
-43 KKKKIEKEANL
+43 KKNNEIIKKKENL
-54 EKNGNQTSIQNLNP
+54 DKNNNQISINNLNS
-68 TNLISIEQD
+68 TNLISVEQD
-77 DKFNR
+77 EKFNQD
-82 EEYNLIG
+82 EKNLVG
-89 LYDPAENDLTI
+89 LYDPDENDLTI
-100 NMWELSDGE
+100 DMWEKTDGD
-109 KIIKIVEKLNK
+109 KITQIVEKIHK

-134 ILTNSFPPS
+134 ILTNSYPP
-143 RNMDVK
+143 NLNIK
-149 DFINLK
+149 TQDFINFK
-155 INWLI
+155 ISWLI

-168 KNFLISNDHESNNLD
+168 KEFLEKNDYENYNLS

-196 KIDKSCE
+196 KIEKSCD

-217 TKYRIYCL
+217 TKFQIYCL
-225 LNENKKEI
+225 INDNKKEI

-241 KETGFQDE
+241 KESGYEDE

-264 AKINI
+264 IKVDI
-269 SEKNLLEFHLSY
+269 SEKSLLEFHLTY
-281 LVKEN
+281 LANEN
-286 FLFEPKENTKKIIW
+286 FSFEPNKKTKKIIW

-306 NLLTN
+306 NLLTK

-324 SFEKATNNGNY
+324 SFENATNNGSY
-335 KESELLDLYTRF
+335 EESDLLDLYTRF

-362 LLPNYQARALLYQ
+362 LLPSYEARALLYQ
-375 AFLVTK
+375 AFLVSK
-381 EAENQMLL
+381 KPQNQMLL

-402 NNAFDKELVRLI
+402 NNAFDKELIKLI
-414 RNISKDELNSQ
+414 GNINKDDLTNQ

-430 NLQLARVENENK
+430 NIQIARVKNENQ
-442 KIIYNNKILHQSK
+442 KIKYNNKILHQSRI
-455 LINYFDGK
+455 INYFDGK
-463 ISKEKAE
+463 ISKDKVE
-470 KDLNKI
+470 KDLNKR

-495 IEALISDGVKISQK
+495 IEALISDGIEIPEK
-509 YENFLDLNKSNIPTD
+509 YESILDLDKSNIPTD
-524 IEVMINDGEIAM
+524 IEVMINDGETAM

-576 IILQVIPVKV
+576 IILQVIPVKA

>member
-1 MKILKFLSRNIFVFF
+1 MKILKLLSRNIFIFL

-22 ISISNSNE
+22 TSPSFANE
-30 TVDIWNLKLNEKN
+30 TVDIWNLENN
-43 KKKKIEKEANL
+43 KKNNEIIKKKENL
-54 EKNGNQTSIQNLNP
+54 DKNNNQTSINNLNS
-68 TNLISIEQD
+68 TNLISVEQD
-77 DKFNR
+77 EKFNQD
-82 EEYNLIG
+82 ENNLVG
-89 LYDPAENDLTI
+89 LYDPDENDLTI
-100 NMWELSDGE
+100 DMWEKSDGD
-109 KIIKIVEKLNK
+109 KITQIVEKIHK

-134 ILTNSFPPS
+134 ILTNSFPPK
-143 RNMDVK
+143 RNINTQ

-168 KNFLISNDHESNNLD
+168 KEFLVKNDYENYNLS
-183 LIKYYLDQNLSLA
+183 LIKYYLNQNLSLA
-196 KIDKSCE
+196 KIEKSCE

-217 TKYRIYCL
+217 TKFQIYCL
-225 LNENKKEI
+225 INENKKEI

-241 KETGFQDE
+241 KESGYEDE

-256 FLIGYSEN
+256 FLIGYSGNIEVD
-264 AKINI
+264 I
-269 SEKNLLEFHLSY
+269 SEKSLLEFHLTY
-281 LVKEN
+281 LANEN
-286 FLFEPKENTKKIIW
+286 FSFEPNKKTKKIIW

-306 NLLTN
+306 NLLTK
-311 ANDIDLDDREKIR
+311 ANDVDLDDREKIR
-324 SFEKATNNGNY
+324 SFENATNNGSY
-335 KESELLDLYTRF
+335 KESDLLDLYTRF

-362 LLPNYQARALLYQ
+362 LLPSYEARALLYQ
-375 AFLVTK
+375 AFLVSK
-381 EAENQMLL
+381 EPQNQMLL

-402 NNAFDKELVRLI
+402 NNAFDKELIKLI
-414 RNISKDELNSQ
+414 GNINKDDLTNQ

-430 NLQLARVENENK
+430 NIQIARVKDENQ
-442 KIIYNNKILHQSK
+442 KIKYNNKILHQSR

-463 ISKEKAE
+463 ISKDKVE
-470 KDLNKI
+470 KDLNKR

-495 IEALISDGVKISQK
+495 IEALISDGIEIPEK
-509 YENFLDLNKSNIPTD
+509 YESILDLDKSNIPTD
-524 IEVMINDGEIAM
+524 IEVMINDGETAM

-576 IILQVIPVKV
+576 IILQVIPVKA

>member
-1 MKILKFLSRNIFVFF
+1 MKILKLLSRNIFIFL
-16 FSYFLI
+16 FSYFLT
-22 ISISNSNE
+22 ISLSFANE
-30 TVDIWNLKLNEKN
+30 TVDIWNLENN
-43 KKKKIEKEANL
+43 KKNNEIIKKKENL
-54 EKNGNQTSIQNLNP
+54 DKNNNQTSINNLNS
-68 TNLISIEQD
+68 TNLISVEQD
-77 DKFNR
+77 EKFNKD
-82 EEYNLIG
+82 ENNLVG
-89 LYDPAENDLTI
+89 LYDPDENDLTI
-100 NMWELSDGE
+100 DMWERSDGD
-109 KIIKIVEKLNK
+109 KITQIVEKIHK

-134 ILTNSFPPS
+134 ILTNSFPPK
-143 RNMDVK
+143 RNINTQ

-168 KNFLISNDHESNNLD
+168 KEFLVKNDYENYNLN
-183 LIKYYLDQNLSLA
+183 LIKYYLNQNLSLA
-196 KIDKSCE
+196 KIEKSCE
-203 LFSFIKNLPKDNYI
+203 LFSFINNLPKDNYI
-217 TKYRIYCL
+217 TKFQIYCL
-225 LNENKKEI
+225 INENKKEI

-241 KETGFQDE
+241 KESGYEDE

-264 AKINI
+264 IEVDI
-269 SEKNLLEFHLSY
+269 SEKSLLEFHLTY
-281 LVKEN
+281 LANEN
-286 FLFEPKENTKKIIW
+286 FSFEPNKKTKKIIW

-306 NLLTN
+306 NLLTK
-311 ANDIDLDDREKIR
+311 ANDVDLDDREKIR
-324 SFEKATNNGNY
+324 SFENATNNGSY
-335 KESELLDLYTRF
+335 KESDLLDLYTRF

-362 LLPNYQARALLYQ
+362 LLPSYEARALLYQ
-375 AFLVTK
+375 AFLVSK
-381 EAENQMLL
+381 EPQNQMLL

-402 NNAFDKELVRLI
+402 NNAFDKELIKLI
-414 RNISKDELNSQ
+414 GNINKDDLTNQ
-425 ALDFY
+425 TLDFY
-430 NLQLARVENENK
+430 NIQMARVKDENQ
-442 KIIYNNKILHQSK
+442 KIKYNNKILHQSR

-463 ISKEKAE
+463 ISKDKVE
-470 KDLNKI
+470 KDLNKR

-495 IEALISDGVKISQK
+495 IESLISDGIEIPEK
-509 YENFLDLNKSNIPTD
+509 YESILDLDKSNIPTD
-524 IEVMINDGEIAM
+524 IEVMINDGETAM

-576 IILQVIPVKV
+576 IILQVIPVKA

>member
-1 MKILKFLSRNIFVFF
+1 MKILKLLSRNIFIFL

-22 ISISNSNE
+22 ISTSFANE
-30 TVDIWNLKLNEKN
+30 TVDIWNLENN
-43 KKKKIEKEANL
+43 KKNNEIIKKKENL
-54 EKNGNQTSIQNLNP
+54 DNNNNQTTINNLNS
-68 TNLISIEQD
+68 TNLISVEQD
-77 DKFNR
+77 EKFNQD
-82 EEYNLIG
+82 ENNLVG
-89 LYDPAENDLTI
+89 LYDPDENDLTI
-100 NMWELSDGE
+100 DMWEKSDGD
-109 KIIKIVEKLNK
+109 KITQIVEKIHK

-134 ILTNSFPPS
+134 ILTNSFPPN
-143 RNMDVK
+143 RNINAQ
-149 DFINLK
+149 DFINFK

-168 KNFLISNDHESNNLD
+168 KEFLVKNDYENYNLN
-183 LIKYYLDQNLSLA
+183 LIKYYLNQNLSLA
-196 KIDKSCE
+196 KIEKSCE

-217 TKYRIYCL
+217 TKFQIYCL
-225 LNENKKEI
+225 INENKKEI

-241 KETGFQDE
+241 KESGYEDE

-264 AKINI
+264 IEVDI
-269 SEKNLLEFHLSY
+269 SEKSLLEFHLAY
-281 LVKEN
+281 LANEN
-286 FLFEPKENTKKIIW
+286 FSFEPNKKTKKIIW

-306 NLLTN
+306 NLLTK
-311 ANDIDLDDREKIR
+311 ANDVDLDDREKIR
-324 SFEKATNNGNY
+324 SFENATNNGSY
-335 KESELLDLYTRF
+335 KESDLLDLYTRF

-362 LLPNYQARALLYQ
+362 LLPSYEARALLYQ
-375 AFLVTK
+375 AFLVSK
-381 EAENQMLL
+381 EPQNQILL

-402 NNAFDKELVRLI
+402 NNAFDKELIKLI
-414 RNISKDELNSQ
+414 GNINKDDLTNQ

-430 NLQLARVENENK
+430 NIQIARVKDENQ
-442 KIIYNNKILHQSK
+442 KIKYNNKILHQSR

-463 ISKEKAE
+463 ISKDKVE
-470 KDLNKI
+470 KDLNKR

-495 IEALISDGVKISQK
+495 IEALISDGIEIPEK
-509 YENFLDLNKSNIPTD
+509 YESILELDKSNIPTD
-524 IEVMINDGEIAM
+524 IEVMINDGETAM

-576 IILQVIPVKV
+576 IILQVIPVKA

>member
-1 MKILKFLSRNIFVFF
+1 MKILKLLSRNIFIFL

-22 ISISNSNE
+22 ISISFANE
-30 TVDIWNLKLNEKN
+30 TVDIWNLENN
-43 KKKKIEKEANL
+43 KKNNEIIKKKENL
-54 EKNGNQTSIQNLNP
+54 DKNNNQTSINNLNS
-68 TNLISIEQD
+68 TNLISVEQD
-77 DKFNR
+77 EKFNQD
-82 EEYNLIG
+82 ENNLVG
-89 LYDPAENDLTI
+89 LYDPDENDLTI
-100 NMWELSDGE
+100 DMWEKSDGD
-109 KIIKIVEKLNK
+109 KITQIVEKIHK

-134 ILTNSFPPS
+134 ILTNSFPPK
-143 RNMDVK
+143 RNINTQ

-168 KNFLISNDHESNNLD
+168 KEFLVKNDYENYNLS
-183 LIKYYLDQNLSLA
+183 LIKYYLNQNLSLA
-196 KIDKSCE
+196 KIEKSCE

-217 TKYRIYCL
+217 TKFQIYCL
-225 LNENKKEI
+225 INENKKEI

-241 KETGFQDE
+241 KESGYEDE
-249 FFDNIFN
+249 LFDNIFN

-264 AKINI
+264 IEVDI
-269 SEKNLLEFHLSY
+269 SEKSLLEFHLTY
-281 LVKEN
+281 LANEN
-286 FLFEPKENTKKIIW
+286 FSFEPNKKTKKIIW

-306 NLLTN
+306 NLLTK
-311 ANDIDLDDREKIR
+311 ANDVDLDDREKIR
-324 SFEKATNNGNY
+324 SFENATNNGSY
-335 KESELLDLYTRF
+335 KESDLLDLYTRF

-362 LLPNYQARALLYQ
+362 LLPSYEARALLYQ
-375 AFLVTK
+375 AFLVSK
-381 EAENQMLL
+381 EPQNQMLL

-402 NNAFDKELVRLI
+402 NNAFDKELIKLI
-414 RNISKDELNSQ
+414 GNINKDDLTNQ

-430 NLQLARVENENK
+430 NIQIARVKDENQ
-442 KIIYNNKILHQSK
+442 KIKYNNKILHQSR

-463 ISKEKAE
+463 ISKDKVE
-470 KDLNKI
+470 KDLNKR

-495 IEALISDGVKISQK
+495 IEALISDGIEIPEK
-509 YENFLDLNKSNIPTD
+509 YESILDLDKSNIPTD
-524 IEVMINDGEIAM
+524 IEVMINDGETAM

-576 IILQVIPVKV
+576 IILQVIPVKA

>member
-1 MKILKFLSRNIFVFF
+1 MKILKLLSRNIFIFL

-22 ISISNSNE
+22 ISLSFSNE
-30 TVDIWNLKLNEKN
+30 TVDIWNLENN
-43 KKKKIEKEANL
+43 KKNNGIIKKKENL
-54 EKNGNQTSIQNLNP
+54 DKSNNQTSINNLNSS
-68 TNLISIEQD
+68 NLISVEQD
-77 DKFNR
+77 EKFNQD
-82 EEYNLIG
+82 ENNLVG
-89 LYDPAENDLTI
+89 LYDPDENDLTI
-100 NMWELSDGE
+100 DMWKKSDGV
-109 KIIKIVEKLNK
+109 KITQIVEKIHK

-134 ILTNSFPPS
+134 ILTNSFPPK
-143 RNMDVK
+143 RNINTQ

-168 KNFLISNDHESNNLD
+168 KEFLVKNDYKNYNLS

-196 KIDKSCE
+196 KIEKSCE

-217 TKYRIYCL
+217 TKFQIYCL
-225 LNENKKEI
+225 INENKKEI

-241 KETGFQDE
+241 KESGYEDE

-264 AKINI
+264 IEVDI
-269 SEKNLLEFHLSY
+269 SEKSLLEFHLTY
-281 LVKEN
+281 LANEN
-286 FLFEPKENTKKIIW
+286 FSFEPNKKTKKIIW

-306 NLLTN
+306 NLLTK
-311 ANDIDLDDREKIR
+311 ANDVDLDDREKIR
-324 SFEKATNNGNY
+324 SFENATNNGSY
-335 KESELLDLYTRF
+335 KESDLLDLYTRF
-347 QFNIYQLVSVFDAYK
+347 QFNIYQLVSVFDAHK
-362 LLPNYQARALLYQ
+362 LLPSYEARALLYQ
-375 AFLVTK
+375 AFLVSK
-381 EAENQMLL
+381 EPQNQMLL

-402 NNAFDKELVRLI
+402 NNAFDKELIKLI
-414 RNISKDELNSQ
+414 GNINKDDLTNQ

-430 NLQLARVENENK
+430 NIQIARVKDENQ
-442 KIIYNNKILHQSK
+442 KIKYNNKILHQSR

-463 ISKEKAE
+463 ISKDKVE
-470 KDLNKI
+470 KDLNKR

-495 IEALISDGVKISQK
+495 IESLISDGIEIPEK
-509 YENFLDLNKSNIPTD
+509 YESILDLDKSNIPTD
-524 IEVMINDGEIAM
+524 IEVMINDGETAM

-576 IILQVIPVKV
+576 IILQVIPVKA

>member
-1 MKILKFLSRNIFVFF
+1 MKILKLLSRNIFIFL

-22 ISISNSNE
+22 ISTSFANE
-30 TVDIWNLKLNEKN
+30 TVDIWNLENN
-43 KKKKIEKEANL
+43 KKNNEIIKKKENL
-54 EKNGNQTSIQNLNP
+54 DKNNNQTSINNLNS
-68 TNLISIEQD
+68 TNLISVEQD
-77 DKFNR
+77 EKFNQD
-82 EEYNLIG
+82 ENNLVG
-89 LYDPAENDLTI
+89 LYDPDENDLTI
-100 NMWELSDGE
+100 DMWEKSDGD
-109 KIIKIVEKLNK
+109 KITQIVEKIHK

-134 ILTNSFPPS
+134 ILTNSFPPN
-143 RNMDVK
+143 RNINTQ

-168 KNFLISNDHESNNLD
+168 KEFLVKNDYENYNLS
-183 LIKYYLDQNLSLA
+183 LIKYYLNQNLSLA
-196 KIDKSCE
+196 KIEKSCE

-217 TKYRIYCL
+217 TKFQIYCL
-225 LNENKKEI
+225 INENKKEI
-233 AQLQYDLF
+233 AQLQYDLL
-241 KETGFQDE
+241 KESGYEDE

-264 AKINI
+264 IEVDI
-269 SEKNLLEFHLSY
+269 SEKSLLEFHLTY
-281 LVKEN
+281 LANEN
-286 FLFEPKENTKKIIW
+286 FSFEPNKKTKKIIW

-306 NLLTN
+306 NLLTK
-311 ANDIDLDDREKIR
+311 ANDVDLDDREKIR
-324 SFEKATNNGNY
+324 SFENATNNGSY
-335 KESELLDLYTRF
+335 KESDLLDLYTRF

-362 LLPNYQARALLYQ
+362 LLPSYEARALLYQ
-375 AFLVTK
+375 AFLVSK
-381 EAENQMLL
+381 EPQNQMLL

-402 NNAFDKELVRLI
+402 NNAFDKELIKLI
-414 RNISKDELNSQ
+414 GNINKDDLTNQ

-430 NLQLARVENENK
+430 NIQIARVKDENQ
-442 KIIYNNKILHQSK
+442 KIKYNNKILHQSR

-463 ISKEKAE
+463 ISKDKVE
-470 KDLNKI
+470 KDLNKR

-495 IEALISDGVKISQK
+495 IESLISDGIEIPEK
-509 YENFLDLNKSNIPTD
+509 YESILDLDKSNIPTD
-524 IEVMINDGEIAM
+524 IEVMINDGETAM

-576 IILQVIPVKV
+576 IILQVIPVKA

>member
-16 FSYFLI
+16 FSFFLI

-30 TVDIWNLKLNEKN
+30 TVDIWNLEINEKN
-43 KKKKIEKEANL
+43 KEKKIEKEANL

-264 AKINI
+264 TKIDI

>member
-1 MKILKFLSRNIFVFF
+1 MKILKLLSRNIFIFL

-22 ISISNSNE
+22 ISTSFANE
-30 TVDIWNLKLNEKN
+30 TVDIWNLENN
-43 KKKKIEKEANL
+43 KKNNEIKKKRENL
-54 EKNGNQTSIQNLNP
+54 DKNNNQTSINNFNS
-68 TNLISIEQD
+68 TNLISVEQEE
-77 DKFNR
+77 KFNKD
-82 EEYNLIG
+82 ENNLVG
-89 LYDPAENDLTI
+89 LYDPDENDLTI
-100 NMWELSDGE
+100 DMWEKSDGD
-109 KIIKIVEKLNK
+109 KITQIVEKIHK

-134 ILTNSFPPS
+134 ILTNSFPPN
-143 RNMDVK
+143 RNINAQ

-168 KNFLISNDHESNNLD
+168 KEFLVKNDYENYNLS
-183 LIKYYLDQNLSLA
+183 LIKYYLNQNLSLA
-196 KIDKSCE
+196 KIEKSCE

-217 TKYRIYCL
+217 TKFQIYCL
-225 LNENKKEI
+225 INENKKEI

-241 KETGFQDE
+241 KESGYEDE

-264 AKINI
+264 IEVDI
-269 SEKNLLEFHLSY
+269 SEKSLLEFHLTY
-281 LVKEN
+281 LANEN
-286 FLFEPKENTKKIIW
+286 FSFEPNKKTKKIIW

-306 NLLTN
+306 NLLTK
-311 ANDIDLDDREKIR
+311 ANDVDLDDREKIR
-324 SFEKATNNGNY
+324 SFENATNNGSY
-335 KESELLDLYTRF
+335 KESDLLDLYTRF

-362 LLPNYQARALLYQ
+362 LLPSYEARALLYQ
-375 AFLVTK
+375 AFLVSK
-381 EAENQMLL
+381 EPQNQMLL

-402 NNAFDKELVRLI
+402 NNAFDKELIKLI
-414 RNISKDELNSQ
+414 GNINKDDLTNQ

-430 NLQLARVENENK
+430 NIQIARVKDENQ
-442 KIIYNNKILHQSK
+442 KIKYNNKILHQSR

-463 ISKEKAE
+463 ISKDKVE
-470 KDLNKI
+470 KDLNKR

-495 IEALISDGVKISQK
+495 IEALISDGIEIPEK
-509 YENFLDLNKSNIPTD
+509 YESILDLDKSNIPTD
-524 IEVMINDGEIAM
+524 IEVMINDGETAM

-576 IILQVIPVKV
+576 IILQVIPVKA

>member
-1 MKILKFLSRNIFVFF
+1 MKILKLLSRNIFIFL

-22 ISISNSNE
+22 ISTSFANE
-30 TVDIWNLKLNEKN
+30 TVDIWNLENN
-43 KKKKIEKEANL
+43 KKNNEIIKKKENL
-54 EKNGNQTSIQNLNP
+54 DKNNNQTSINNLNS
-68 TNLISIEQD
+68 TNLISVEQD
-77 DKFNR
+77 EKFNKD
-82 EEYNLIG
+82 ENNLVG
-89 LYDPAENDLTI
+89 LYDPDENDLTI
-100 NMWELSDGE
+100 DMWEKSDGD
-109 KIIKIVEKLNK
+109 KITKIVEKIHK

-134 ILTNSFPPS
+134 ILTNSFPPKQ
-143 RNMDVK
+143 NINTQ

-168 KNFLISNDHESNNLD
+168 KEFLVKNDYENYNLS
-183 LIKYYLDQNLSLA
+183 LIKYYLNQNLSLA
-196 KIDKSCE
+196 KIEKSCE

-217 TKYRIYCL
+217 TKFQIYCL
-225 LNENKKEI
+225 INENKKEI

-241 KETGFQDE
+241 KESGYEDE

-264 AKINI
+264 IEVDI
-269 SEKNLLEFHLSY
+269 SEKSLLEFHLTY
-281 LVKEN
+281 LANEN
-286 FLFEPKENTKKIIW
+286 FSFEPNKKTKKIIW

-306 NLLTN
+306 NLLTK
-311 ANDIDLDDREKIR
+311 ANDVDLDDREKIR
-324 SFEKATNNGNY
+324 SFENATNNGSY
-335 KESELLDLYTRF
+335 KESDLLDLYTRF

-362 LLPNYQARALLYQ
+362 LLPSYEARALLYQ
-375 AFLVTK
+375 AFLVSK
-381 EAENQMLL
+381 EPQNQMLL

-402 NNAFDKELVRLI
+402 NNAFDKELIKLI
-414 RNISKDELNSQ
+414 GNINKDDLTNQ

-430 NLQLARVENENK
+430 NIQIARVKDENQ
-442 KIIYNNKILHQSK
+442 KIKYNNKILHQSR

-463 ISKEKAE
+463 ISKDKVE
-470 KDLNKI
+470 KDLNKR

-495 IEALISDGVKISQK
+495 IEALISDGIEIPEK
-509 YENFLDLNKSNIPTD
+509 YESILDLDKSNIPTD
-524 IEVMINDGEIAM
+524 IEVMINDGETAM

-576 IILQVIPVKV
+576 IILQVIPVKA

>member
-1 MKILKFLSRNIFVFF
+1 MKILKLLSRNIFIFL

-22 ISISNSNE
+22 ISTSFANE
-30 TVDIWNLKLNEKN
+30 TVDIWNLENN
-43 KKKKIEKEANL
+43 KKNNEIIKKKENL
-54 EKNGNQTSIQNLNP
+54 DKNNNQTSINNLNS
-68 TNLISIEQD
+68 TNLISVEQD
-77 DKFNR
+77 EKFNKD
-82 EEYNLIG
+82 ENNLVG
-89 LYDPAENDLTI
+89 LYDPDENDLTI
-100 NMWELSDGE
+100 DMWERSDGD
-109 KIIKIVEKLNK
+109 KITQIVEKIHK

-134 ILTNSFPPS
+134 ILTNSFPPN
-143 RNMDVK
+143 RNINAQ

-168 KNFLISNDHESNNLD
+168 KEFLVKNDYENYNLN
-183 LIKYYLDQNLSLA
+183 LIKYYLNQNLSLA
-196 KIDKSCE
+196 KIEKSCE

-217 TKYRIYCL
+217 TKFQIYCL
-225 LNENKKEI
+225 INENKKEI
-233 AQLQYDLF
+233 AQLQYDLL
-241 KETGFQDE
+241 KESGYEDE

-264 AKINI
+264 IEVDI
-269 SEKNLLEFHLSY
+269 SEKSLLEFHLTY
-281 LVKEN
+281 LANEN
-286 FLFEPKENTKKIIW
+286 FSFEPNKKTKKIIW

-306 NLLTN
+306 NLLTK
-311 ANDIDLDDREKIR
+311 ANDVDLDDREKIR
-324 SFEKATNNGNY
+324 SFENATNNGSY
-335 KESELLDLYTRF
+335 KESDLLDLYTRF

-362 LLPNYQARALLYQ
+362 LLPSYEARALLYQ
-375 AFLVTK
+375 AFLVSK
-381 EAENQMLL
+381 EPQNQMLL

-402 NNAFDKELVRLI
+402 NNAFDKELIKLI
-414 RNISKDELNSQ
+414 GNINKDDLTNQ

-430 NLQLARVENENK
+430 NIQIARVKDENQ
-442 KIIYNNKILHQSK
+442 KIKYNNKILHQSR

-463 ISKEKAE
+463 ISKDKVE
-470 KDLNKI
+470 KDLNKR

-495 IEALISDGVKISQK
+495 IEALISDGIEIPEK
-509 YENFLDLNKSNIPTD
+509 YESILDLDKSNIPTD
-524 IEVMINDGEIAM
+524 IEVMINDGETAM

-576 IILQVIPVKV
+576 IILQVIPVKA

>member
-1 MKILKFLSRNIFVFF
+1 MKILKLLSRNIFIFL

-22 ISISNSNE
+22 ISTSFANE
-30 TVDIWNLKLNEKN
+30 TVDIWNLENN
-43 KKKKIEKEANL
+43 KKNNEIIKKKENL
-54 EKNGNQTSIQNLNP
+54 DKNNNQTSINNLNS
-68 TNLISIEQD
+68 TNLISVEQD
-77 DKFNR
+77 EKFNQD
-82 EEYNLIG
+82 ENNLVG
-89 LYDPAENDLTI
+89 LYDPDENDLTI
-100 NMWELSDGE
+100 DMWEKSDGD
-109 KIIKIVEKLNK
+109 KITQIVEKIHK

-134 ILTNSFPPS
+134 ILTNSFPPN
-143 RNMDVK
+143 RNINTQ

-168 KNFLISNDHESNNLD
+168 KEFLVKNDYENYNLS
-183 LIKYYLDQNLSLA
+183 LIKYYLNQNLSLA
-196 KIDKSCE
+196 KIEKSCE

-217 TKYRIYCL
+217 TKFQIYCL
-225 LNENKKEI
+225 INENKKEI

-241 KETGFQDE
+241 KEGGYDDK

-264 AKINI
+264 IEVDI
-269 SEKNLLEFHLSY
+269 SEKSLLEFHLTY
-281 LVKEN
+281 LANEN
-286 FLFEPKENTKKIIW
+286 FSFEPNKKTKKIIW

-306 NLLTN
+306 NLLTK
-311 ANDIDLDDREKIR
+311 ANDVDLDDREKIR
-324 SFEKATNNGNY
+324 SFENATNNGSY
-335 KESELLDLYTRF
+335 KESDLLDLYTRF

-362 LLPNYQARALLYQ
+362 LLPSYEARALLYQ
-375 AFLVTK
+375 AFLVSK
-381 EAENQMLL
+381 EPQNQMLL

-402 NNAFDKELVRLI
+402 NNAFDKELIKLI
-414 RNISKDELNSQ
+414 GNINKDDLTNQ

-430 NLQLARVENENK
+430 NIQIARVKDENQ
-442 KIIYNNKILHQSK
+442 KIKYNNKILHQSR

-463 ISKEKAE
+463 ISKDKVE
-470 KDLNKI
+470 KDLNKR

-495 IEALISDGVKISQK
+495 IESLISDGIEIPEK
-509 YENFLDLNKSNIPTD
+509 YKSILDLDKSNIPTD
-524 IEVMINDGEIAM
+524 IEVMINDGETAM

-576 IILQVIPVKV
+576 IILQVIPVKA

>member
-1 MKILKFLSRNIFVFF
+1 MKILKLLSRNIFIFL

-22 ISISNSNE
+22 ISTSFANE
-30 TVDIWNLKLNEKN
+30 TVDIWNLENN
-43 KKKKIEKEANL
+43 KKNNEIIKKKENL
-54 EKNGNQTSIQNLNP
+54 DKNNNQTSINNLNS
-68 TNLISIEQD
+68 TNLISVEQD
-77 DKFNR
+77 EKFNKD
-82 EEYNLIG
+82 ENNLVG
-89 LYDPAENDLTI
+89 LYDPDENDLTI
-100 NMWELSDGE
+100 DMWEKSDGD
-109 KIIKIVEKLNK
+109 KITQIVEKIHK

-134 ILTNSFPPS
+134 ILTNSFPPK
-143 RNMDVK
+143 RNINTQ

-168 KNFLISNDHESNNLD
+168 KEFLVKNDYENYNLN
-183 LIKYYLDQNLSLA
+183 LIKYYLNQNLSLA
-196 KIDKSCE
+196 KIEKSCE
-203 LFSFIKNLPKDNYI
+203 LFSFINNLPKDNYI
-217 TKYRIYCL
+217 TKFQIYCL
-225 LNENKKEI
+225 INENKKEI
-233 AQLQYDLF
+233 AQLQYDLL
-241 KETGFQDE
+241 KESGYEDE

-264 AKINI
+264 IEVDI
-269 SEKNLLEFHLSY
+269 SEKSLLEFHLTY
-281 LVKEN
+281 LANEN
-286 FLFEPKENTKKIIW
+286 FSFEPNKKTKKIIW

-306 NLLTN
+306 NLLTK
-311 ANDIDLDDREKIR
+311 ANDVDLDDREKIR
-324 SFEKATNNGNY
+324 SFENATNNGSY
-335 KESELLDLYTRF
+335 KESDLLDLYTRF

-362 LLPNYQARALLYQ
+362 LLPSYEARALLYQ
-375 AFLVTK
+375 AFLVSK
-381 EAENQMLL
+381 EPQNQMLL

-402 NNAFDKELVRLI
+402 NNAFDKELIKLI
-414 RNISKDELNSQ
+414 GNINKDDLTNQ
-425 ALDFY
+425 TLDFY
-430 NLQLARVENENK
+430 NIQMARVKDENQ
-442 KIIYNNKILHQSK
+442 KIKYNNKILHQSR

-463 ISKEKAE
+463 ISKDKVE
-470 KDLNKI
+470 KDLNKR

-495 IEALISDGVKISQK
+495 IEALISDGIKIPEK
-509 YENFLDLNKSNIPTD
+509 YESILDLDKSNIPTD
-524 IEVMINDGEIAM
+524 IEVMINDGETAM

-576 IILQVIPVKV
+576 IILQVIPVKA

>member
-1 MKILKFLSRNIFVFF
+1 MKILKLLSRNIFIFL

-22 ISISNSNE
+22 ISTSFANE
-30 TVDIWNLKLNEKN
+30 TVDIWNLENN
-43 KKKKIEKEANL
+43 KKNNEIIKKKENL
-54 EKNGNQTSIQNLNP
+54 DKNNNQTSINNLNS
-68 TNLISIEQD
+68 TNLISVEQD
-77 DKFNR
+77 EKFNKD
-82 EEYNLIG
+82 ENNLVG
-89 LYDPAENDLTI
+89 LYDPDENDLTI
-100 NMWELSDGE
+100 DMWEKSDGD
-109 KIIKIVEKLNK
+109 KITQIVEKIHK

-134 ILTNSFPPS
+134 ILTNSFPPK
-143 RNMDVK
+143 RNINTQ

-168 KNFLISNDHESNNLD
+168 KEFLVKNDYENYNLS
-183 LIKYYLDQNLSLA
+183 LIKYYLNQNLSLA
-196 KIDKSCE
+196 KIEKSCE

-217 TKYRIYCL
+217 TKFQIYCL
-225 LNENKKEI
+225 INENKKEI

-241 KETGFQDE
+241 KESGYEDE

-264 AKINI
+264 IEVDI
-269 SEKNLLEFHLSY
+269 SEKSLLEFHLTY
-281 LVKEN
+281 LANEN
-286 FLFEPKENTKKIIW
+286 FSFEPNKKTKKIIW

-306 NLLTN
+306 NLLTK
-311 ANDIDLDDREKIR
+311 ANDVDLDDREKIR
-324 SFEKATNNGNY
+324 SFENATNNGSY
-335 KESELLDLYTRF
+335 KESDLLDLYTRF

-362 LLPNYQARALLYQ
+362 LLPSYEARALLYQ
-375 AFLVTK
+375 AFLVSK
-381 EAENQMLL
+381 EPQNQMIL

-402 NNAFDKELVRLI
+402 NNAFDKELIKLI
-414 RNISKDELNSQ
+414 GNINKDDLTNQ

-430 NLQLARVENENK
+430 NIQIARVKDENQ
-442 KIIYNNKILHQSK
+442 KIKYNNKILHQSR

-463 ISKEKAE
+463 ISKDKVE
-470 KDLNKI
+470 KDLNKR

-495 IEALISDGVKISQK
+495 IEALISDGIEIPEK
-509 YENFLDLNKSNIPTD
+509 YESILDLDKSNIPTD
-524 IEVMINDGEIAM
+524 IEVMINDGETAM

-576 IILQVIPVKV
+576 IILQVIPVKA

>member
-1 MKILKFLSRNIFVFF
+1 MKILKLLSRNIFIFL

-22 ISISNSNE
+22 ISLSFANE
-30 TVDIWNLKLNEKN
+30 TVDIWNLENN
-43 KKKKIEKEANL
+43 KKNNEIIKKKENL
-54 EKNGNQTSIQNLNP
+54 NKNNIQTSINNLNS

-77 DKFNR
+77 EKFNQD
-82 EEYNLIG
+82 ENNLVG
-89 LYDPAENDLTI
+89 LYDPDENDLTI
-100 NMWELSDGE
+100 DMWEKSDGD
-109 KIIKIVEKLNK
+109 KITQIVEKIHK

-134 ILTNSFPPS
+134 ILTNSFPPKQ
-143 RNMDVK
+143 NINTQ

-168 KNFLISNDHESNNLD
+168 KEFLVKNDYENYNLS
-183 LIKYYLDQNLSLA
+183 LIKYYLNQNLSLA
-196 KIDKSCE
+196 KIEKSCE

-217 TKYRIYCL
+217 TKFQIYCL
-225 LNENKKEI
+225 INENKKEI

-241 KETGFQDE
+241 KESGYQDE

-264 AKINI
+264 IEVDI
-269 SEKNLLEFHLSY
+269 SEKSLLEFHLTY
-281 LVKEN
+281 LANEN
-286 FLFEPKENTKKIIW
+286 FSFEPNKKTKKIIW

-306 NLLTN
+306 NLLTK
-311 ANDIDLDDREKIR
+311 ANDVDLDDREKIR
-324 SFEKATNNGNY
+324 SFENATNNGSY
-335 KESELLDLYTRF
+335 KESDLLDLYTRF

-362 LLPNYQARALLYQ
+362 LLPSYEARALLYQ
-375 AFLVTK
+375 AFLVSK
-381 EAENQMLL
+381 EPQNQMLL

-402 NNAFDKELVRLI
+402 NNAFDKELIKLI
-414 RNISKDELNSQ
+414 GNINKDDLTNQ

-430 NLQLARVENENK
+430 NIQIARVKDENQ
-442 KIIYNNKILHQSK
+442 KIKYNNKILHQSR

-463 ISKEKAE
+463 ISKDKVE
-470 KDLNKI
+470 KDLNKR

-482 NKKYYF
+482 NKKYFF

-495 IEALISDGVKISQK
+495 IESLISDGIEIPEK
-509 YENFLDLNKSNIPTD
+509 YESILDLNKSNIPTD
-524 IEVMINDGEIAM
+524 IEVMINDGETAM

-576 IILQVIPVKV
+576 IILQVIPVKA

>member
-1 MKILKFLSRNIFVFF
+1 MKILKLLSRNIFIFL

-22 ISISNSNE
+22 ISTSFANE
-30 TVDIWNLKLNEKN
+30 TVDIWNLENN
-43 KKKKIEKEANL
+43 KKNNEIIKKKENL
-54 EKNGNQTSIQNLNP
+54 DKNNNQTSINNLNS
-68 TNLISIEQD
+68 TNLISVEQD
-77 DKFNR
+77 EKFNQD
-82 EEYNLIG
+82 ENNLVG
-89 LYDPAENDLTI
+89 LYDPDENDLTI
-100 NMWELSDGE
+100 DMWEKSDGD
-109 KIIKIVEKLNK
+109 KITQIVEKIHK

-134 ILTNSFPPS
+134 ILTNSFPPK
-143 RNMDVK
+143 RNINTQ

-168 KNFLISNDHESNNLD
+168 KEFLVKNDYENYNLS
-183 LIKYYLDQNLSLA
+183 LIKYYLNQNLSLA
-196 KIDKSCE
+196 KIEKSCE

-217 TKYRIYCL
+217 TKFQIYCL
-225 LNENKKEI
+225 INENKKEI
-233 AQLQYDLF
+233 AQLQYDLL
-241 KETGFQDE
+241 KESGYEDE

-264 AKINI
+264 IEVDI
-269 SEKNLLEFHLSY
+269 SEKSLLEFHLTY
-281 LVKEN
+281 LANEN
-286 FLFEPKENTKKIIW
+286 FSFEPNKKTKKIIW

-306 NLLTN
+306 NLLTK
-311 ANDIDLDDREKIR
+311 ANDVDLDDREKIR
-324 SFEKATNNGNY
+324 SFENATNNGSY
-335 KESELLDLYTRF
+335 EESDLLDLYTRF

-362 LLPNYQARALLYQ
+362 LLPSYEARALLYQ
-375 AFLVTK
+375 AFLVSK
-381 EAENQMLL
+381 EPQNQMLL

-402 NNAFDKELVRLI
+402 NNAFDKELIKLI
-414 RNISKDELNSQ
+414 GNINKDDLTNQ

-430 NLQLARVENENK
+430 NIQIARVKDENQ
-442 KIIYNNKILHQSK
+442 KIKYNNKILHQSR

-463 ISKEKAE
+463 ISKDKVE
-470 KDLNKI
+470 KDLNKR

-495 IEALISDGVKISQK
+495 IEALISDGIEIPEK
-509 YENFLDLNKSNIPTD
+509 YESILDLDKSNIPTD
-524 IEVMINDGEIAM
+524 IEVMINDGETAM

-576 IILQVIPVKV
+576 IILQVIPVKA

>member
-1 MKILKFLSRNIFVFF
+1 MKILKLLSRNIFIFL

-22 ISISNSNE
+22 ISTSFANE
-30 TVDIWNLKLNEKN
+30 TVDIWNLENN
-43 KKKKIEKEANL
+43 KKNNEIVKKKDNL
-54 EKNGNQTSIQNLNP
+54 DNNINQTKINNLNSK
-68 TNLISIEQD
+68 NLISVEQEE
-77 DKFNR
+77 KFNQD
-82 EEYNLIG
+82 ENNLVG
-89 LYDPAENDLTI
+89 LYDPDENDLTI
-100 NMWELSDGE
+100 DMWKKSDGD
-109 KIIKIVEKLNK
+109 KITQIVEKIHK

-134 ILTNSFPPS
+134 ILTNSFPPK
-143 RNMDVK
+143 RNINTQ

-168 KNFLISNDHESNNLD
+168 KEFLVKNDYENYNLS
-183 LIKYYLDQNLSLA
+183 LIKYYLNQNLSLA
-196 KIDKSCE
+196 KIEKSCE

-217 TKYRIYCL
+217 TKFQIYCL
-225 LNENKKEI
+225 INENKKEI

-241 KETGFQDE
+241 KESGYEDE

-264 AKINI
+264 IEVDI
-269 SEKNLLEFHLSY
+269 SEKSLLEFHLTY
-281 LVKEN
+281 LANEN
-286 FLFEPKENTKKIIW
+286 FSFEPNKKTKKIIW

-306 NLLTN
+306 NLLTK
-311 ANDIDLDDREKIR
+311 ANDVDLDDREKIR
-324 SFEKATNNGNY
+324 SFENATNNGSY
-335 KESELLDLYTRF
+335 KESDLLDLYTRF

-362 LLPNYQARALLYQ
+362 LLPSYEARALLYQ
-375 AFLVTK
+375 AFLVSK
-381 EAENQMLL
+381 EPQNQMLL

-402 NNAFDKELVRLI
+402 NNAFDKELIKLI
-414 RNISKDELNSQ
+414 GNINKDDLTNQ

-430 NLQLARVENENK
+430 NIQIARVKDENQ
-442 KIIYNNKILHQSK
+442 KIKYNNKILHQSR

-463 ISKEKAE
+463 ISKDKVE
-470 KDLNKI
+470 KDLNKR

-495 IEALISDGVKISQK
+495 IEALISDGIEIPEK
-509 YENFLDLNKSNIPTD
+509 YESILDLDKSNIPTD
-524 IEVMINDGEIAM
+524 IEVMINDGETAM

-576 IILQVIPVKV
+576 IILQVIPVKA

>member
-1 MKILKFLSRNIFVFF
+1 MKILKLLSRNIFIFL

-22 ISISNSNE
+22 ISTSFANE
-30 TVDIWNLKLNEKN
+30 TVDIWNLENN
-43 KKKKIEKEANL
+43 KKNNEIIKKKENL
-54 EKNGNQTSIQNLNP
+54 DKNNNQISINNLNS

-77 DKFNR
+77 EKFNQD
-82 EEYNLIG
+82 ENNLVG
-89 LYDPAENDLTI
+89 LYDPDENDLTI
-100 NMWELSDGE
+100 DMWEKSDGD
-109 KIIKIVEKLNK
+109 KITQIVEKIHK

-134 ILTNSFPPS
+134 ILTNSFPPN
-143 RNMDVK
+143 RNINAQ

-168 KNFLISNDHESNNLD
+168 KEFLVKNDYENYNLS
-183 LIKYYLDQNLSLA
+183 LIKYYLNQNLSLA
-196 KIDKSCE
+196 KIEKSCE

-217 TKYRIYCL
+217 TKFQIYCL
-225 LNENKKEI
+225 INENKKEI
-233 AQLQYDLF
+233 AQLQYDLL
-241 KETGFQDE
+241 KESGYEDE

-264 AKINI
+264 IEVDI
-269 SEKNLLEFHLSY
+269 SEKSLLEFHLTY
-281 LVKEN
+281 LANEN
-286 FLFEPKENTKKIIW
+286 FSFEPNKKTKKIIW

-306 NLLTN
+306 NLLTK
-311 ANDIDLDDREKIR
+311 ANDVDLDDREKIR
-324 SFEKATNNGNY
+324 SFENATNNGSY
-335 KESELLDLYTRF
+335 KESDLLDLYTRF

-362 LLPNYQARALLYQ
+362 LLPSYEARALLYQ
-375 AFLVTK
+375 AFLVSK
-381 EAENQMLL
+381 EPQNQMLL

-402 NNAFDKELVRLI
+402 NNAFDKELIKLI
-414 RNISKDELNSQ
+414 GNINKDDLTNQ

-430 NLQLARVENENK
+430 NIQIARVKDENQ
-442 KIIYNNKILHQSK
+442 KIKYNNKILHQSR

-463 ISKEKAE
+463 ISKDKVE
-470 KDLNKI
+470 KDLNKR

-495 IEALISDGVKISQK
+495 IEALISDGIEIPEK
-509 YENFLDLNKSNIPTD
+509 YESILDLDKSNIPTD
-524 IEVMINDGEIAM
+524 IEVMINDGETAM

-576 IILQVIPVKV
+576 IILQVIPVKA